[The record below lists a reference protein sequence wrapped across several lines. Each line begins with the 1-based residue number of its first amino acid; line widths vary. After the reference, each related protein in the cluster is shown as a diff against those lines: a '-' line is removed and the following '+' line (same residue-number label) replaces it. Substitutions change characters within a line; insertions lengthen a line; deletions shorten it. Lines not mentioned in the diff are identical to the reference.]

1 MIDKLII
8 NLNKKYPNIGIFFI
22 ASETDKQLVI
32 QTGDY
37 ECRIEN
43 LFSTNSVLKI
53 DRNTVDTEELKI
65 VKSELSKKVNNANLD
80 DLRFCINLVVPFT
93 GKIVN
98 YSFNSIDF
106 ELEELYNQLDY
117 YSKNNN
123 DIKLIFNVL
132 NDLFFF

>member
-1 MIDKLII
+1 M
-8 NLNKKYPNIGIFFI
+8 
-22 ASETDKQLVI
+22 
-32 QTGDY
+32 
-37 ECRIEN
+37 
-43 LFSTNSVLKI
+43 
-53 DRNTVDTEELKI
+53 
-65 VKSELSKKVNNANLD
+65 KSELSKKVNNVNLD